1 MSGGANGRKWGGLIE
16 VAETAEASTC
26 LIPHAHMFRG
36 ELEQKRGKIGVENR
50 LELCIS
56 VGQGDSELNLADKR
70 ELALFEGRHNAE
82 GEGVSRLQGR
92 VEEPA
97 GHREQRG

>member
-1 MSGGANGRKWGGLIE
+1 
-16 VAETAEASTC
+16 
-26 LIPHAHMFRG
+26 MFRG

-50 LELCIS
+50 LELCIG

-70 ELALFEGRHNAE
+70 ELALFKGRHDAE
-82 GEGVSRLQGR
+82 GEGVGRLQGR